1 MEILERISQVHVAMQ
16 EDTASA
22 MSLMAESV
30 LDYLDE
36 GTLIESMRDL
46 RLQKVLVLAEDGN
59 SAESIAPH
67 SAEAWKETERA
78 TKLHK
83 RPKASNATKVAAHD
97 DAEAAH
103 MYAAM
108 RHDVA
113 KNREAAETHY
123 SQADHHAKE
132 REKLGVKHDYPEEL
146 AIEAELGEALNRAEY
161 DRAWDTATTG
171 KDLSYTSKKAFDASD
186 RAGTPEG
193 HVAAMSAHDRAAG
206 SAEKE
211 GRKDL
216 AAKHARASEA
226 HMRAAHF
233 LSKKRIAASLSKKDE
248 ADEDV
253 GADSRAAQTH
263 AHMASWRAGQLK
275 KKLAMK
281 AAMKP
286 KPTTEADANW
296 LDDLDEADYHADV
309 KHASMMAGNAT
320 KATKGPS
327 ASADQHETA
336 ARMHFI
342 AGNIA
347 KTHGHADLAAKHMDF
362 AQKHRDQAKAV
373 QAA

>member
-1 MEILERISQVHVAMQ
+1 MEILERISQVHATMQ

-36 GTLIESMRDL
+36 GALIESMRDL

-83 RPKASNATKVAAHD
+83 SPKASNAKKVAAHD

-132 REKLGVKHDYPEEL
+132 REKLGVKHDYAEGL

-171 KDLSYTSKKAFDASD
+171 KNLSAASRVAFAHSD
-186 RAGTPEG
+186 RAANPKG
-193 HVAAMSAHDRAAG
+193 HGLAAGAHRRAA
-206 SAEKE
+206 
-211 GRKDL
+211 
-216 AAKHARASEA
+216 AAASDAGQPDIAQKHT
-226 HMRAAHF
+226 RAADAHERAAAY
-233 LSKKRIAASLSKKDE
+233 LSAGAGGTKIKNE
-248 ADEDV
+248 NEDV

-275 KKLAMK
+275 KKLEIGRA
-281 AAMKP
+281 
-286 KPTTEADANW
+286 
-296 LDDLDEADYHADV
+296 HV
-309 KHASMMAGNAT
+309 
-320 KATKGPS
+320 
-327 ASADQHETA
+327 
-336 ARMHFI
+336 
-342 AGNIA
+342 
-347 KTHGHADLAAKHMDF
+347 
-362 AQKHRDQAKAV
+362 
-373 QAA
+373 